1 MEILIEDLPF
11 TATRW
16 EVKHAFG
23 EILHNPPFYDPCSSN
38 RPENIHV
45 YLEESTNCLPN
56 NGKGSVILSNRALG
70 QDFFRWATKR
80 GSPGVCVGGRRLFLK
95 MKGGSLSKSNKAKV
109 RELLKTPYVQP
120 LDEQN
125 RLQRLDEISA
135 VVVKL
140 DTIQFGVY
148 FRRDGDPNTANR
160 TFSAEH
166 EISRE
171 DTVSGELIYNYN
183 RKEFIVESGNPVTDD
198 NTDLIIIEI
207 RNIKKTAYGKDDN
220 GQYYVCMELWH
231 PPRFEQ
237 QTQFRAYTND
247 RKKDKKHFRQRL
259 PHLGGLHEF
268 VTPYAYQLR
277 LLLLAPQSHDERH
290 DELKKLKLLCEAAE
304 LAPHRSQIEVEQRD
318 FFHPDRLATAR
329 EWMSRF
335 AWPIRF
341 QLEALLS
348 NSLVTTRDLY
358 HLSVHIEDLVNKRP
372 ALAVDFLRRL
382 STRLLTRGSSET
394 VVDCFRVALETEAAD
409 SAALSDGDKGPDFLG
424 SVKSAHAVVTPSRV
438 LLAGPYDTQSNRIV
452 RRYYEYR
459 EYFIR
464 VEFREENK
472 MTLRWP
478 KEVNAASLIE
488 GRFGDILKNGLD
500 VAGRRFYFLG
510 WSMSGLGEH
519 TTWFMAEFDHPTEGR
534 VTAERIRQGLGDF
547 TKCQKI
553 PSKYAARLAQAFS
566 STSPSVRIR
575 YDQVEEIPDLG
586 EKYKHTDGQGTISSA
601 LADLIWGAMVEER
614 PARGKLLLKPS
625 AVGYKGMVVVDDTLE
640 GVAMR
645 LRPSMCK
652 YEVTNY
658 EEAEI
663 EIAKPFIKPGTA
675 RLCRP
680 LVAVLE
686 DLGVE
691 KQAFLDVQNHAMK
704 DVVEAQDTLFNVAKK
719 LIQRYGLGDAFGL
732 RWTLEHLAR
741 SGVVMRG
748 NDPVGRFLLDSDF
761 IRGIVKYA
769 QTYALRE
776 FKYETRIP
784 LDEAYQLVGVV
795 DEGPAWVAAGRENV
809 YCLAD
814 GEIFACVQYPD
825 KEEMHYLKGNVSIS
839 RSPHIHPGDVQLVRA
854 IGKPP
859 ADKECFFRNIKNVVV
874 MPSTGERSL
883 ASCLAGG
890 DVDGDE
896 FLIIRD
902 PTLLPKIMSQP
913 NDYEAAKPKLLD
925 HPSTVDDICDFFMKY
940 MQFDV
945 VGLVAS
951 QHLKIAVQTW
961 GSSSTQQ
968 DGVFDERC
976 MKLVDLCSQAVDY
989 PKQGVHVET
998 DAMPQ
1003 PYTKIK
1009 PDWSQ
1014 TQDETGRPGDF
1025 YESSRALGVLF
1036 RSIKIKDLHASAPP
1050 PRSHTEP
1057 LLPHPSYEKTK
1068 PLGDNVSRA
1077 LRPALIPH
1085 LQHRA
1090 ERHDADELAALEPLF
1105 RHYARELAYV
1115 CLAHAPGEGADARLS
1130 EEEVVLGVIL
1140 GRCPDPRWRKSRA
1153 YRMREHAGQLVRDVR
1168 QRARGLAAP
1177 RFVRGKGKGGEVEEG
1192 PTREEVVTALR
1203 RGWAA
1208 WDFGLRYRETFGAR
1222 SFGLIGLGVVCEMV
1236 EGLERM
1242 DGKEA
1247 GVSRED
1253 EEVAAADE
1261 PEESRVDGPDA
1272 NIV

>member
-23 EILHNPPFYDPCSSN
+23 EILHNPPFHDPGSPN

-45 YLEESTNCLPN
+45 YLEESTNCLPS

-80 GSPGVCVGGRRLFLK
+80 GSTGVRIGGRRLFLK
-95 MKGGSLSKSNKAKV
+95 MKEGGLSKSNKAKTQ
-109 RELLKTPYVQP
+109 ELLKTPYVQP
-120 LDEQN
+120 LEEEK

-135 VVVKL
+135 VAVRL
-140 DTIQFGVY
+140 DAIQFGVY

-183 RKEFIVESGNPVTDD
+183 KKEFVVESGNPVTDD
-198 NTDLIIIEI
+198 NTNLIIIDI

-237 QTQFRAYTND
+237 QTRFRAYTHD

-277 LLLLAPQSHDERH
+277 LLLLAPQSHDERR

-304 LAPHRSQIEVEQRD
+304 LGPHRSRIEVEQRD

-358 HLSVHIEDLVNKRP
+358 HLSAHIEDLVDERP

-394 VVDCFRVALETEAAD
+394 VVDCFRLALETEAAD
-409 SAALSDGDKGPDFLG
+409 STALDGGKEPEFLG

-438 LLAGPYDTQSNRIV
+438 LLTGPYDTQSNRIV

-534 VTAERIRQGLGDF
+534 VTAEGIRRGLGDF
-547 TKCQKI
+547 EDCQYV

-575 YDQVEEIPDLG
+575 CDQFKGIPDLG
-586 EKYKHTDGQGTISSA
+586 KEPYQHTDGQGTISPA
-601 LADLIWGAMVEER
+601 LADLIWGAMIEER
-614 PARGKLLLKPS
+614 PARGRLLLKPS
-625 AVGYKGMVVVDDTLE
+625 AVGYKGMVVVDETLE

-652 YEVTNY
+652 YKANEY

-691 KQAFLDVQNHAMK
+691 QQAFLDIQNHAK
-704 DVVEAQDTLFNVAKK
+704 ADVVGAHDTLFNVAKK
-719 LIQRYGLGDAFGL
+719 LIQKYGLGDAFGL

-741 SGVVMRG
+741 SGVVMWA
-748 NDPVGRFLLDSDF
+748 NDSAGQFLLDNDF

-784 LDEAYQLVGVV
+784 LEKAYQLVGVV
-795 DEGPAWVAAGRENV
+795 DEGPAWVAAGCENV
-809 YCLAD
+809 YCLPE
-814 GEIFACVQYPD
+814 GEIFACVQSPD
-825 KEEMHYLKGNVSIS
+825 KEEMHYLEGNVSIS
-839 RSPHIHPGDVQLVRA
+839 RSPHIHPGDVQRVRA

-859 ADKECFFRNIKNVVV
+859 AGKKCFFRNIKNVVV

-896 FLIIRD
+896 FLIIQD
-902 PTLLPKIMSQP
+902 PTLLPTIMSEP
-913 NDYEAAKPKLLD
+913 NNYEAVKPEPRD
-925 HPSTVDDICDFFMKY
+925 RPSTVDDICDFFMKY

-951 QHLKIAVQTW
+951 QHLKIA
-961 GSSSTQQ
+961 
-968 DGVFDERC
+968 GVFDERC
-976 MKLVDLCSQAVDY
+976 LELANLCSQAVDY
-989 PKQGVHVET
+989 PKQGIPVDT

-1003 PYTKIK
+1003 AYTKIK
-1009 PDWSQ
+1009 PDWNKPE
-1014 TQDETGRPGDF
+1014 DDAGRPGDF
-1025 YESSRALGVLF
+1025 YESSRALGALF
-1036 RSIKIKDLHASAPP
+1036 RSIEIKDLRASAPP

-1057 LLPHPSYEKTK
+1057 LRPHPSYARTK
-1068 PLGDNVSRA
+1068 PLDDNVSRA

-1090 ERHDADELAALEPLF
+1090 ARHDADDLAALEPLF
-1105 RHYARELAYV
+1105 RHFARELAYV
-1115 CLAHAPGEGADARLS
+1115 CLAHAPGEGADVRLS

-1177 RFVRGKGKGGEVEEG
+1177 RFVRGKGKGKGGGAEEG

-1236 EGLERM
+1236 EELERM
-1242 DGKEA
+1242 DGKEV

-1253 EEVAAADE
+1253 EETAAADE
-1261 PEESRVDGPDA
+1261 PEEFSVDGPDA
-1272 NIV
+1272 DIV